1 MSYREDEEAVYAA
14 VGGSGGVALTQ
25 PLRVAAD
32 APVPPPMFEQ
42 VLRQSAEPIMV
53 IDAAERLILVND
65 AARQLLGT
73 DLEGKGLAEVAGSW
87 ADLYE
92 SGRCLAADETPLRQA
107 LAGTTQIG
115 RELQLVRRDG
125 IVRTVLVS
133 AAPVYDSGGKI
144 AAAIANYTEITSYR
158 KSEERYRALVE
169 AIPIGVIRS
178 TVGGDIIDANDAF
191 LDMVGYG
198 REDLEAGRIRW
209 LDMTPPEFL
218 ALDEAA
224 IAEAQATGRCT
235 PYEKA
240 YVRKDGTTLPI
251 LIGYSLVGPRR
262 DEGIA
267 FILDLTERQAAER
280 ALRESEQRLR
290 DVLDNLFAFVG
301 ILDLDGVLIWAN
313 RAPLEAAGLTLD
325 DVRGKRFDQAYWWS
339 YDPDVQADLVQAMG
353 RAAQGE
359 PCRYDVD
366 VRMAGGRLMTID
378 FMIAP
383 LRNADGEIMHLL
395 PSAVDI
401 TERKAAENALRDSE
415 ARLKLAQ
422 DAGGVGVWDWDLRG
436 GKITW
441 SDSYFRLLG
450 LQPSPDAQNLS
461 TFYSAVHPDDRERAA
476 ADVER
481 AVAGAAYRSEYRVVH
496 PSGEVRWIAGQGQL
510 LTDALGRPARM
521 IGVAY
526 DVTAQ
531 HSLLQQREIM
541 LREVNHR
548 VKNSLQL
555 VSSLLSLQQG
565 GAGDEQLRSQLAQAD
580 RRIMTIARIHEH
592 LYRSSEPISTIEFGS
607 YLRDLCRDLEA
618 SIAGERD
625 IAVEVNADAAH
636 LPTDRVISLALIVN
650 ELVTNAAKYAFVDQ
664 PDGKIRVTFRA
675 GPDGSGRLTIAD
687 DGRGLPGGYRIE
699 DHAGL
704 GMKVVAGLVRN
715 LHASLEIG
723 NDGPGA
729 RFTISWEPARAP
741 S

>member
-1 MSYREDEEAVYAA
+1 M
-14 VGGSGGVALTQ
+14 
-25 PLRVAAD
+25 
-32 APVPPPMFEQ
+32 PPPPFEQ
-42 VLRQSAEPIMV
+42 VLRQSAEPIIV
-53 IDAAERLILVND
+53 VDTSERLILVND
-65 AARQLLGT
+65 AACRLFGG
-73 DLEGKGLAEVAGSW
+73 DLEGMLLAEVSENW
-87 ADLYE
+87 ADFYE
-92 SGRCLAADETPLRQA
+92 SGRCLTAEDSPLRQA
-107 LAGTTQIG
+107 LAGNTLIG

-133 AAPVYDSGGKI
+133 AAPVCESGKI

-158 KSEERYRALVE
+158 KSEERFRALVE
-169 AIPIGVIRS
+169 AVPIGVIRS
-178 TVGGDIIDANDAF
+178 TVAGDIIDANDAF

-240 YVRKDGTTLPI
+240 YLRRDGTTLPI

-280 ALRESEQRLR
+280 AVRESEQRLR

-301 ILDLDGVLIWAN
+301 ILNLDGVLIWAN

-339 YDPDVQADLVQAMG
+339 YDAAVQAQLVEAMA
-353 RAAQGE
+353 RAAEGE
-359 PCRYDVD
+359 ACRYDVE

-383 LRNADGEIMHLL
+383 LRNAEGEIVHLL

-401 TERKAAENALRDSE
+401 TERKAVENALRDSE

-450 LQPSPDAQNLS
+450 LPPSADLQRLS

-481 AVAGAAYRSEYRVVH
+481 TLAGAPYRSEYRVLH
-496 PSGEVRWIAGQGQL
+496 SNGEVRWIAGQGQL
-510 LTDALGRPARM
+510 LTDSSGRPARM

-555 VSSLLSLQQG
+555 VSSLLSLQQSG
-565 GAGDEQLRSQLAQAD
+565 SGDEQLRDQLGQAD

-607 YLRDLCRDLEA
+607 YLRNLCGDLQA

-625 IAVEVNADAAH
+625 IRVDVDADAAD
-636 LPTDRVISLALIVN
+636 LPTDRVVSLALIVN

-664 PDGKIRVTFRA
+664 PSGQIEVTFRA
-675 GPDGSGRLTIAD
+675 GAGGSGRLTIAD
-687 DGRGLPGGYRIE
+687 NGRGLPDGYRI
-699 DHAGL
+699 DGHVGL

-715 LHASLEIG
+715 LHARLEIG
-723 NDGPGA
+723 TDGFGA
-729 RFTISWEPARAP
+729 RFTIVCAPARP
-741 S
+741 SS

>member
-1 MSYREDEEAVYAA
+1 VTKQQEASYDPH
-14 VGGSGGVALTQ
+14 GGDGGASLTH
-25 PLRVAAD
+25 PLRLAVD
-32 APVPPPMFEQ
+32 APVPPLLFEQ
-42 VLRQSAEPIMV
+42 VLRQSAEPIIV
-53 IDAAERLILVND
+53 VDTSERLILVNE
-65 AARQLLGT
+65 AAGRLFGA
-73 DLEGKGLAEVAGSW
+73 DLEGLSLAEVAANW

-92 SGRCLAADETPLRQA
+92 GGRCLTTEEAPLRRA
-107 LAGTTQIG
+107 LAGATQIG

-133 AAPVYDSGGKI
+133 AAPVHDGGKI

-178 TVGGDIIDANDAF
+178 TISGDIIDANDAF
-191 LDMVGYG
+191 LDMVGYD
-198 REDLEAGRIRW
+198 RADLEAGRIRW
-209 LDMTPPEFL
+209 LDMTPAEFL
-218 ALDEAA
+218 PMDQAA
-224 IAEAQATGRCT
+224 IAEAQEAGRCT

-240 YVRKDGTTLPI
+240 YRRKDGTTLPI
-251 LIGYSLVGPRR
+251 LIGYSMVGPRR
-262 DEGIA
+262 EEGIA

-280 ALRESEQRLR
+280 ALRASEQRLR

-301 ILDLDGVLIWAN
+301 ILDLDGILVWAN

-325 DVRGKRFDQAYWWS
+325 DVRGKRFEQAYWWS
-339 YDPDVQADLVQAMG
+339 HDPAVQSQLAQAME

-359 PCRYDVD
+359 ASRYDVD
-366 VRMAGGRLMTID
+366 VRMAGDRLMTID

-383 LRNADGEIMHLL
+383 VRNAEGEIIHLL

-422 DAGGVGVWDWDLRG
+422 DAGGVGAWDWDLHADR
-436 GKITW
+436 ITW

-450 LQPSPDAQNLS
+450 LSPSADLQQLS
-461 TFYSAVHPDDRERAA
+461 TFYAAVHPDDRERAA
-476 ADVER
+476 ADIER
-481 AVAGAAYRSEYRVVH
+481 ALAGATYRSEYRILR
-496 PSGEVRWIAGQGQL
+496 PSGEVRWIAGHGQL
-510 LTDALGRPARM
+510 LTDGLGRPARM

-555 VSSLLSLQQG
+555 VSSLLNLQQS
-565 GAGDEQLRSQLAQAD
+565 GAGDEQLRDQLVQAD

-607 YLRDLCRDLEA
+607 YLRALCRDLEA
-618 SIAGERD
+618 SIVGERD
-625 IAVEVNADAAH
+625 ISVEVDADVADLA
-636 LPTDRVISLALIVN
+636 TDRVVSLALIVN
-650 ELVTNAAKYAFVDQ
+650 ELVTNAAKYAFGDQ
-664 PDGKIRVTFRA
+664 KSGRIRVTFRA
-675 GPDGSGRLTIAD
+675 EQDGTGRLTIAD
-687 DGRGLPGGYRIE
+687 DGRGLPQGYRLE
-699 DHAGL
+699 ANAGL
-704 GMKVVAGLVRN
+704 GMKVVVALVRN
-715 LHASLEIG
+715 LHANLEIG

-729 RFTISWEPARAP
+729 RFTISCTPARA

>member
-1 MSYREDEEAVYAA
+1 MTLTSPLRLAAKAA
-14 VGGSGGVALTQ
+14 VP
-25 PLRVAAD
+25 PLL
-32 APVPPPMFEQ
+32 FEQ
-42 VLRQSAEPIMV
+42 VLRQSAEPIIV
-53 IDAAERLILVND
+53 SDKSERLILVNA
-65 AARQLLGT
+65 AARELFGG
-73 DLEGKGLAEVAGSW
+73 DLEDKLLADVTSKW

-92 SGRCLAADETPLRQA
+92 AGRCLTAEEAPLHRA
-107 LAGTTQIG
+107 LAGETQIG

-133 AAPVYDSGGKI
+133 AAPVYDQGGI
-144 AAAIANYTEITSYR
+144 AAAIANYSEITSYR

-178 TVGGDIIDANDAF
+178 TISGDIVDANDAF
-191 LDMVGYG
+191 LAMVRRS
-198 REDLEAGRIRW
+198 REDLEARRISW
-209 LDMTPPEFL
+209 LEMTPAEFL
-218 ALDEAA
+218 PRDEAA
-224 IAEAQATGRCT
+224 IAEARETGRCT

-240 YVRKDGTTLPI
+240 YLRKDGTTLPI
-251 LIGYSLVGPRR
+251 LIGYSMVGPRR
-262 DEGIA
+262 EEGIA

-280 ALRESEQRLR
+280 ALRASEQRLR

-301 ILDLDGVLIWAN
+301 ILELNGTLVWAN
-313 RAPLEAAGLTLD
+313 QAPLEAAGLTLD
-325 DVRGKRFDQAYWWS
+325 DVRSKPFEEAYWWS
-339 YDPDVQADLVQAMG
+339 HDPRVQDELVAAMAQAVK
-353 RAAQGE
+353 GE
-359 PCRYDVD
+359 ASRYDVD

-383 LRNADGEIMHLL
+383 LRNTEGEITHLL

-401 TERKAAENALRDSE
+401 TERKAAENALRASE

-422 DAGGVGVWDWDLRG
+422 DAGGVGVWDWDLRANR
-436 GKITW
+436 ISW

-450 LQPSPDAQNLS
+450 LEPSADLQQLP
-461 TFYSAVHPDDRERAA
+461 TFYSVVHPDDRERAA

-481 AVAGAAYRSEYRVVH
+481 ALTGTTYRSEYRVLL
-496 PSGEVRWIAGQGQL
+496 PSGEVRWIAGQGEL
-510 LTDALGRPARM
+510 LIDAQGRPVRM

-555 VSSLLSLQQG
+555 ISSLLSLQQSG
-565 GAGDEQLRSQLAQAD
+565 VSDDGLRDQLAQAD

-592 LYRSSEPISTIEFGS
+592 LYRGAEPIRTIEFGS

-625 IAVEVNADAAH
+625 IVVSVDADAAE
-636 LPTDRVISLALIVN
+636 LATDRVVSLALIVN
-650 ELVTNAAKYAFVDQ
+650 ELITNAAKYAFVDR
-664 PDGKIRVTFRA
+664 PSGRILVTFRA
-675 GPDGSGRLTIAD
+675 IPDGTGRLTIAD
-687 DGRGLPGGYRIE
+687 DGRGLPEGYRIE
-699 DHAGL
+699 AGPGL
-704 GMKVVAGLVRN
+704 GMKVVVGLVRS
-715 LHASLEIG
+715 LRAHLEIG

-729 RFTISWEPARAP
+729 RFTISCAAAP
-741 S
+741 SGILTGG